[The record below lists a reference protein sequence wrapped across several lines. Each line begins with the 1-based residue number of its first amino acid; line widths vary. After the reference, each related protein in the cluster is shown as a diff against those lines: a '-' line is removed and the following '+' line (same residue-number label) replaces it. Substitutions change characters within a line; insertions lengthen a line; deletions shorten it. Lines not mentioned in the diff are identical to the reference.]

1 MSKRPTTSWFKF
13 GQLEFSLNELSFRH
27 FDQKISSMY
36 QDLISK
42 IFSGTPK
49 DMGPLKM
56 VSFPYYEPIS
66 FRDSGTGSG
75 FRSHS
80 IREIYHFQ
88 GSHYLGG
95 SLESPLDYLTST
107 PFRSEFSH

>member
-1 MSKRPTTSWFKF
+1 
-13 GQLEFSLNELSFRH
+13 
-27 FDQKISSMY
+27 MY